1 MKITLEQMEQIQ
13 QIISDTDR
21 DMDRLS
27 CSLWDELRV
36 EAYEQIRQ
44 VLDYIGYIPPVKKDT

>member
-1 MKITLEQMEQIQ
+1 MEQMEQIQ

-21 DMDRLS
+21 EMDRLRS
-27 CSLWDELRV
+27 SWDELRV

-44 VLDYIGYIPPVKKDT
+44 VLGYPGYIPPVKKDT